1 MARKTENFTVTD
13 EGRDLNKTF
22 LLTEWPA
29 SKAEAWAIRALLAL
43 GAANVDVP
51 DGVMNEG
58 MAGLAA
64 VGLKKLF
71 ALPYSS
77 AGPLLDELMECVQVV
92 PDARRPQVKRGLVE
106 TDIEEI
112 RTRLALKWQ
121 VLKLHVDFSIAGDL
135 SKLGVKVP
143 AAENSS
149 PSKTSRKP
157 SA

>member
-13 EGRDLNKTF
+13 EGRDKDKTF

-51 DGVMNEG
+51 EGVMNGG
-58 MAGLAA
+58 MSGLAA

-71 ALPYSS
+71 ALPYSA
-77 AGPLLDELMECVQVV
+77 AGPLLDELMECVQVT
-92 PDARRPQVKRGLVE
+92 PDPRRPQVKRALVE

-112 RTRLALKWQ
+112 RTRLALKWE
-121 VLKLHVDFSIAGDL
+121 VLKLHIDFSIAGEL
-135 SKLGVKVP
+135 SKLEGKTP
-143 AAENSS
+143 AGKSS
-149 PSKTSRKP
+149 PSKMSHKP